1 MKNRLGRLAAIAV
14 LLCFGIPAFGQ
25 GTPVTMTLTNV
36 NGDPIVTVG
45 GEEVYAGVYGG
56 TSSLSGANA
65 GIICDDF
72 YDEVGVPDTWSATA
86 YQASTLGTTTPLSD
100 VLFGGGNASGYTN
113 IGIAGYAALAYLVNL
128 SLDSSGNPAL
138 QGEISEAIWAIT
150 DPALLAG
157 TNAISDPVVLGLIT
171 TANNYATSTSDSMSQ
186 YSDLWIYT
194 PNPIETDGTGEPQEM
209 WGSVPEGGAAF
220 MYLLLAGASCFGAM
234 FFGARNRLG
243 NRASA

>member
-1 MKNRLGRLAAIAV
+1 MKNLIGRLAAITL
-14 LLCFGIPAFGQ
+14 LLCFRIPAFGQ
-25 GTPVTMTLTNV
+25 GTPVTMTLTSID
-36 NGDPIVTVG
+36 GDPIVTVG

-56 TSSLSGANA
+56 TSDLSGANP

-100 VLFGGGNASGYTN
+100 VLFGGGNASGYTK

-128 SLDSSGNPAL
+128 SLDSSGNPTL

-150 DPALLAG
+150 DPALV
-157 TNAISDPVVLGLIT
+157 ISDPAVSGPSGLIA
-171 TANNYATSTSDSMSQ
+171 TAKSYAASTGDSMSQ

-194 PNPIETDGTGEPQEM
+194 PSPIETDGTGEPQEM

-220 MYLLLAGASCFGAM
+220 MYLLLAGASCFGVM

>member
-1 MKNRLGRLAAIAV
+1 MKNRPGRLAAMAV
-14 LLCFGIPAFGQ
+14 LLCFGVPAFGQ

-56 TSSLSGANA
+56 TSSLPGANV

-128 SLDSSGNPAL
+128 SLDSSGNPTL

-150 DPALLAG
+150 DPAL
-157 TNAISDPVVLGLIT
+157 SVDPVASGLIA
-171 TANNYATSTSDSMSQ
+171 TAESYAASSSDSMSQ

-194 PNPIETDGTGEPQEM
+194 PNPIETDGIGEPQEM
-209 WGSVPEGGAAF
+209 WGSVPEGGTAF
-220 MYLLLAGASCFGAM
+220 MYLLLAGVSCFGAV
-234 FFGARNRLG
+234 FFGGRNRLG
-243 NRASA
+243 NRASS